1 MITPVILAGG
11 SGTRLWPLSR
21 KSYPKQFAAFD
32 GDRSLFQDTVLRF
45 SGAGMGRPVVV
56 TSEDFRFIVT
66 QQLGEVG
73 ILPEHVF
80 VEPEGRDTAAAILLA
95 ALSLAEDPERL
106 MLVAPS
112 DHAIPA
118 AQAFRGA
125 VESGAASAREGRI
138 VTFGIA
144 PDRPETG
151 YGYLELAEP
160 VTGTTARP
168 LLRFVEKPDQPRA
181 EEMLAT
187 GRYVWNAGI
196 FLMRVGTVLDAFDEH
211 APDLVAPVRA
221 ALDAARPD
229 LGFLRPDAQAWGET
243 RKVSIDYAIMERAEN
258 LMVVPFP
265 ETWTDLGDWEAV
277 RIIRADENGLAA
289 AGNVTAIDCRDSL
302 LWSEGEGQPLVGLG
316 LDNIVAV
323 AMPDA
328 VLVAE
333 RGRAQDVKTVVEA
346 LRAREVPQADAFRRE
361 HRPWGWFES
370 FALGQRFQV
379 KRIFVDPGG
388 RLSLQSHV
396 HRAEHWIVV
405 EGSAEV
411 TVGDSMQMVHEN
423 QSVYVPQGSMHRL
436 ANPGKIG
443 LTLIEVQTGAYLG
456 EDDIIRH
463 EDVYSRG

>member
-45 SGAGMGRPVVV
+45 SGADMGRPVVV

-66 QQLGEVG
+66 EQLGEVG
-73 ILPEHVF
+73 VLPDQVF

-95 ALSLAEDPERL
+95 ALAMAEDPDRL
-106 MLVAPS
+106 LLVAPS
-112 DHAIPA
+112 DHAIPDA
-118 AQAFRGA
+118 AAFRTA
-125 VESGAASAREGRI
+125 VEAGAASAQEGRI

-160 VTGTTARP
+160 VTGTKARP
-168 LLRFVEKPDQPRA
+168 LLRFVEKPDQARA
-181 EEMLAT
+181 EEMLGT
-187 GRYVWNAGI
+187 GRYLWNAGI
-196 FLMRVGTVLDAFDEH
+196 FLMRVGTVLDAFARH
-211 APDLVAPVRA
+211 APDLVAPVQA

-229 LGFLRPDAQAWGET
+229 LGFLRPGAQAWGET
-243 RKVSIDYAIMERAEN
+243 RKVSIDYAIMEKSES

-265 ETWTDLGDWEAV
+265 AAWTDLGDWEAV
-277 RIIRADENGLAA
+277 RITRADENGLVAS
-289 AGNVTAIDCRDSL
+289 GNVTAIDCRDSL
-302 LWSEGEGQPLVGLG
+302 LWSEGEGQALVGLG

-323 AMPDA
+323 SMADA
-328 VLVAE
+328 VLVAD
-333 RGRAQDVKTVVEA
+333 RDRTQDVKKVVEA
-346 LRAREVPQADAFRRE
+346 LRERRAPQADTFRRD

-370 FALGQRFQV
+370 LALGERFQV
-379 KRIFVDPGG
+379 KRIFVHPGG

-396 HRAEHWIVV
+396 HRAEHWIIV

-411 TVGDSMQMVHEN
+411 TVGETVQVVHEN
-423 QSVYVPQGSMHRL
+423 QSVYVPQGSVHRL
-436 ANPGKIG
+436 ANPGKMG

-463 EDVYSRG
+463 EDVYSRD